1 MQLAK
6 ALALPEVRG
15 LEERSP
21 DARKVVPHRA
31 EALLD
36 ELAAAYRW
44 DDAEAAAR
52 AGAPVV
58 TGMNPW
64 WAPLLRACGAI
75 PASDMGRLRGRSHE
89 AVSLA
94 ESDFH
99 VPSEFCTVIK
109 AQIGGLGLRMRQPGG
124 TAVRRI
130 LVFGGACEPSVAM
143 AELARGEGYDVHVVQ
158 PLTAFKMD
166 PSRRS
171 EYIAF
176 YEEEARRV
184 ARWLTGREAGQ
195 EIDESR
201 LGDLLRSKNE
211 VTRRIVRVLELR
223 LANPLYFPMTRV
235 SQLLLA
241 SVDYHAVNDFELKR
255 RRFVE
260 LLDTLLAELEWAGR
274 QPVRPHVPLV
284 LAGNM
289 FNLDMTRTIDLSGG
303 AIVGSLMA
311 ITTLYRED
319 VPPITALAEYLLD
332 MQLKGES
339 SDQAGAVAS
348 ARRHR
353 IEEEVRRT
361 RAKGV
366 IVSGTTGCPYT
377 SLTRQ
382 MEQDFFTTK
391 GIPVL
396 SVEGTAHQ
404 DPITEEVKMRVKA
417 FIEMLA

>member
-1 MQLAK
+1 MARM
-6 ALALPEVRG
+6 RG
-15 LEERSP
+15 
-21 DARKVVPHRA
+21 K
-31 EALLD
+31 
-36 ELAAAYRW
+36 
-44 DDAEAAAR
+44 
-52 AGAPVV
+52 
-58 TGMNPW
+58 
-64 WAPLLRACGAI
+64 
-75 PASDMGRLRGRSHE
+75 SHE

-94 ESDFH
+94 ESHFH

-109 AQIGGLGLRMRQPGG
+109 SQIGGLGMRMRQPGG
-124 TAVRRI
+124 TAVRKV
-130 LVFGGACEPSVAM
+130 LQFGGACEPSVTI
-143 AELARGEGYDVHVVQ
+143 AELARAEGYDVHVVQ

-166 PSRRS
+166 PARRP

-176 YEEEARRV
+176 YEHEVQRT
-184 ARWLTGREAGQ
+184 ARWLCGHNV
-195 EIDESR
+195 DEDK
-201 LGDLLRSKNE
+201 LADLIRVKNSI
-211 VTRRIVRVLELR
+211 TRRIIKILELR

-235 SQLLLA
+235 SQLLM
-241 SVDYHAVNDFELKR
+241 SSGDYHAVLNFEENRAL
-255 RRFVE
+255 FIS
-260 LLDTLLAELEWAGR
+260 LLDSLITELEWTGKR
-274 QPVRPHVPLV
+274 PVGPYVPLV

-289 FNLDMTRTIDLSGG
+289 FNMDVTKTIDQSGG

-319 VPPITALAEYLLD
+319 VGPVQALAEYLLD

-348 ARRHR
+348 ARKFR

-361 RAKGV
+361 KAKGV

-382 MEQDFFTTK
+382 MEQDFFTKK

-396 SVEGTAHQ
+396 AVEGTAHA

-417 FIEMLA
+417 FIEMLADDPQVPDRHRPKMESAPQ